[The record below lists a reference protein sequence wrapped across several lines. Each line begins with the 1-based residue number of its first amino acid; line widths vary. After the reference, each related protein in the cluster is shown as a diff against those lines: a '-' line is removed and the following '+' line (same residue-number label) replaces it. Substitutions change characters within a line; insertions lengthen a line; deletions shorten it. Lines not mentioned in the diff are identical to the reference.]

1 MDALVN
7 LQCGVKNRHIRAENG
22 DMLLDSLGPGGIIQG
37 NTLGENNAANITQG
51 ATASVLIFPMTV
63 THTLSSGAL
72 LMAILSRSQQKSP
85 EMLRSVPSPTLIVL
99 NKPLSINSLMVMV
112 LFLLGFSI

>member
-22 DMLLDSLGPGGIIQG
+22 DMLLDSLGPGSIIQR

-51 ATASVLIFPMTV
+51 SNSQCIDIPHDCDPYAVFRCLAHGNAQQVTAEK
-63 THTLSSGAL
+63 SGDVAVCVISDIDCL
-72 LMAILSRSQQKSP
+72 K
-85 EMLRSVPSPTLIVL
+85 
-99 NKPLSINSLMVMV
+99 
-112 LFLLGFSI
+112 

>member
-1 MDALVN
+1 MN

-51 ATASVLIFPMTV
+51 
-63 THTLSSGAL
+63 GN
-72 LMAILSRSQQKSP
+72 SQCIDI
-85 EMLRSVPSPTLIVL
+85 RR
-99 NKPLSINSLMVMV
+99 
-112 LFLLGFSI
+112 FA